1 MTLDSGSKT
10 YIRQLKIAT
19 AIMKKARK
27 ALKSENTSCN
37 IETRKLNLS
46 KMRRKKL
53 SFTKSKRMIRHF
65 TIFI

>member
-1 MTLDSGSKT
+1 M
-10 YIRQLKIAT
+10 QLKIAT

-37 IETRKLNLS
+37 IETRKLKVS
-46 KMRRKKL
+46 KMRKKKFN
-53 SFTKSKRMIRHF
+53 FTKNKRMIRHF